1 MSSLFFVFRQYK
13 RALFYL
19 KVNLD
24 RIFQLFAEVLFINY
38 LIRRLENDREG
49 FIKEYG
55 KSFVDLLERAKNLK
69 GKFKSA
75 TDTDIGKSS
84 EPDKK

>member
-1 MSSLFFVFRQYK
+1 MIFKKILICLFFISNQI
-13 RALFYL
+13 AG
-19 KVNLD
+19 
-24 RIFQLFAEVLFINY
+24 AEKDSTQDSNRTDFINY